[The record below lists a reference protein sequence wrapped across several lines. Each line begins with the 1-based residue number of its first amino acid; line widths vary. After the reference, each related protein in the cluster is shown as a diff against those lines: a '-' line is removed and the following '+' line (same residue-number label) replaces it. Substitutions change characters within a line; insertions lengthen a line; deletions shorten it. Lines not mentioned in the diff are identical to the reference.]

1 MVTETNIIFKKSDF
15 LNASQLVKEL
25 DNQYDAKTIE
35 DAMKR
40 MRRDR
45 VQIVVN
51 HHKTEA
57 VYDSL
62 WTNTHA
68 AGEKKTLRLH
78 PAQAAKLK
86 LQEYLAK
93 GK

>member
-1 MVTETNIIFKKSDF
+1 MATETNIIFKKSDF

-25 DNQYDAKTIE
+25 NNQYDAKTIE

-62 WTNTHA
+62 
-68 AGEKKTLRLH
+68 
-78 PAQAAKLK
+78 
-86 LQEYLAK
+86 
-93 GK
+93 